1 MHTRKARSSS
11 ARPLLRRGKQK
22 SALPGEPGTHGA
34 WRRTGLAVAIIE
46 GVLVDEA
53 EDVSAFLVRSHHELT
68 VRAKAPQSCSSS
80 SPVGFERFKCPT
92 KVLPCCCVTTSV
104 ASHRAALPPWQSD
117 PAVRSMSRRAM
128 AHPRSVPALRRE
140 YRTSMHRV
148 GPSSGSLRVVNAI
161 NPPRH
166 SHAGLYTVVL
176 AARV

>member
-92 KVLPCCCVTTSV
+92 KVLPCCCVMTSV
-104 ASHRAALPPWQSD
+104 ASPPRRPSTLAIRSLCPVHVPTSDGTSALSAGPETRAA
-117 PAVRSMSRRAM
+117 R
-128 AHPRSVPALRRE
+128 
-140 YRTSMHRV
+140 
-148 GPSSGSLRVVNAI
+148 I
-161 NPPRH
+161 NE
-166 SHAGLYTVVL
+166 
-176 AARV
+176 